1 MGSVKNFFGSIY
13 LALRKCLR
21 SYSGPHFSAF
31 ELNTQSECGKTWIRI
46 IPQTDTFYAVYM
58 LNNKRI

>member
-1 MGSVKNFFGSIY
+1 MGSNKNFFGSIH

-31 ELNTQSECGKTWIRI
+31 KLNTHSECGEMWTRI
-46 IPQTDTFYAVYM
+46 TPQTDTFYAVYM
-58 LNNKRI
+58 LNNKLI